1 MWRCNSVATSKQFQ
15 SVSSTVVTMTQS
27 ETQSGVQ
34 LVPINSVRYGTKGDV
49 VLMMH
54 GWGVNLDSMRILGE
68 LLGKWNQVIIVDMP
82 GFGKSP
88 KPDADWDTIQ
98 YAERMAKYIDEENIS
113 PAHIVGHSFG
123 GRVAIRLASRFPEK
137 VRSVVLINGAG
148 LQRKMTGKRKFKSM
162 RTKFLSKSCKALDS
176 MFGTKTYQNW
186 YTPKFASADYLNA
199 GPMRNIMV
207 KSVTE
212 DVTPDALKVSAPTF
226 LLWGEKDD
234 ETPVEFGE
242 RFNSLIK
249 NSQLVVMPGKDHFPF
264 MDEGAHV
271 CASYI
276 LKFFRS
282 LDPTAS
288 NAGAREGVK

>member
-1 MWRCNSVATSKQFQ
+1 M
-15 SVSSTVVTMTQS
+15 VTMTQS

-49 VLMMH
+49 VLMMP
-54 GWGVNLDSMRILGE
+54 GWGLGLDSMRVLGE

-88 KPDADWDTIQ
+88 KPDADWNTTQ

-113 PAHIVGHSFG
+113 PAHILGHSFG
-123 GRVAIRLASRFPEK
+123 GRVAIRLASHFPDK
-137 VRSVVLINGAG
+137 VKSVVLINSAG
-148 LQRKMTGKRKFKSM
+148 LQRQLTGPRKFKSM
-162 RTKFLSKSCKALDS
+162 RSKFLSKSCKAIDAV
-176 MFGTKTYQNW
+176 FGTKTFQNW
-186 YTPKFASADYLNA
+186 FTPKFASADYLNA

-207 KSVTE
+207 KAVTE
-212 DVTPDALKVSAPTF
+212 DCTPDAAKVKAPTF
-226 LLWGEKDD
+226 MLYGEKDD

-242 RFNSLIK
+242 RFKTLIK
-249 NSQLVVMPGKDHFPF
+249 NSQLVVLPGKDHFPF

-276 LKFFRS
+276 IKFFRS
-282 LDPTAS
+282 LDTTAS
-288 NAGAREGVK
+288 DAVRGEER

>member
-1 MWRCNSVATSKQFQ
+1 MWRRNCVATSKQFQ
-15 SVSSTVVTMTQS
+15 SVSSTVVTMAQS

-34 LVPINSVRYGTKGDV
+34 LVPINSVRYGNKGDV

-137 VRSVVLINGAG
+137 VKSVVLINGAG
-148 LQRKMTGKRKFKSM
+148 LQRKVSGQRKLKSM
-162 RTKFLSKSCKALDS
+162 RAKFLSKCCKTIDS
-176 MFGTKTYQNW
+176 MFGTKTFQEW
-186 YTPKFASADYLNA
+186 YAPKFASADYLNA

-212 DVTPDALKVSAPTF
+212 DVTPDALKVKAPTF

-242 RFNSLIK
+242 RFKTLIK

-276 LKFFRS
+276 VKFFRS
-282 LDPTAS
+282 LDATAS
-288 NAGAREGVK
+288 DAGVREGVK

>member
-1 MWRCNSVATSKQFQ
+1 M
-15 SVSSTVVTMTQS
+15 VTMTQS

-34 LVPINSVRYGTKGDV
+34 LVPINSSRYGEKGDV
-49 VLMMH
+49 VLMMP
-54 GWGVNLDSMRILGE
+54 GWGLTLDSMRILGE

-88 KPDADWDTIQ
+88 KPDADWDTTQ

-113 PAHIVGHSFG
+113 PAHILGHSFG
-123 GRVAIRLASRFPEK
+123 GRVAIRLASHFPDK
-137 VRSVVLINGAG
+137 VKSVVLINSAG
-148 LQRKMTGKRKFKSM
+148 LQRQLTGQRKFKSM
-162 RTKFLSKSCKALDS
+162 RSKILSKSCKAVDAV
-176 MFGTKTYQNW
+176 FGTKTFQNW
-186 YTPKFASADYLNA
+186 FAPKFASSDYLNA

-212 DVTPDALKVSAPTF
+212 DCTADAVNVKAPTF
-226 LLWGEKDD
+226 MLWGEKDD

-242 RFNSLIK
+242 RFKTLIK

-264 MDEGAHV
+264 MDEGAHL

-282 LDPTAS
+282 LDTTATD
-288 NAGAREGVK
+288 AVRGEER